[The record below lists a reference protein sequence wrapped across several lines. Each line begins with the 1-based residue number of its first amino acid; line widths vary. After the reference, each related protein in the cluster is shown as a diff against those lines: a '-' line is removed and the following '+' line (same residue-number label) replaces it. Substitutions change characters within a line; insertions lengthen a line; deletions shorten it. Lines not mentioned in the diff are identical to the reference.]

1 MRRFSLFIVSLLF
14 YLLPPFGEGWGGVC
28 AQVNTDRMMDI
39 GRNALYFD
47 DYALSIR
54 YFNQVIAAK
63 PYLHEPYFY
72 RALAKF
78 YLEDY
83 TGAERDCSE
92 AIRINPYYP
101 NTYEVRGLS
110 RINLRKFADAAT
122 DYAMATEVQPQN
134 KAAWHNW
141 VLCNIELDSLTRA
154 DSIASAII
162 HKWPR
167 HADGYVMKSQISL
180 AQKDTVG
187 AEVWIDSALVSDR
200 YHVPALSL
208 KSSLLMHHERW
219 ADADTTLS
227 EAIRL
232 QPKNVQNHVMRALSR
247 YHQRNLRG
255 AMADYDMAID
265 MDPTNFA
272 AHYNRGL
279 LRAQVGEDNAAIED
293 FDFILRIDPDDVM
306 ALYNRAELL
315 METGDY
321 RGAIRDYTALI
332 KTYPNFHQGYLRR
345 AQARRSIGDVR
356 GAQRDEEHVLRE
368 QVAHRYGYASKAS
381 RTASTR
387 KKSEINLDEYQKL
400 VVEDE
405 EEKHYESEYRGKI
418 QNRDSELALLP
429 PLSVPDYMLLT
440 VRNDTA
446 RAAFTTGLEHLL
458 TEEFEPAIRAF
469 TFVVERAPNLAEA
482 YYNRAYAYARTH
494 RYDLAMADL
503 TEAIRLRPRFS
514 QALFN
519 RGIVLIFKGN
529 NADAIPDLSQAGELG
544 IYQAYSI
551 IKHNTPH
558 KR

>member
-1 MRRFSLFIVSLLF
+1 MTKASHILTLL
-14 YLLPPFGEGWGGVC
+14 LLCIGMSVN
-28 AQVNTDRMMDI
+28 AQINTQRMMDV
-39 GRNALYFD
+39 GRNALFFD
-47 DYALSIR
+47 DYALSIQ

-92 AIRINPYYP
+92 AIRINPYFP

-110 RINLRKFADAAT
+110 RINLGKFAEAAA
-122 DYAMATEVQPQN
+122 DYAEATATQPQN

-141 VLCNIELDSLTRA
+141 VLCNIELDSLQRA
-154 DSIASAII
+154 DSIATVLI

-167 HADGYVMKSQISL
+167 HADGYTMKAQILLSQ
-180 AQKDTVG
+180 QDTTR
-187 AEVWIDSALVSDR
+187 AEAWVDSALVADR
-200 YHVPALSL
+200 YHVQSLSM
-208 KSSLLMHHERW
+208 KSALLMHRQQW
-219 ADADTTLS
+219 AQADSLLT

-232 QPKNVQNHVMRALSR
+232 QPKNVQNIVQRALTR
-247 YHQRNLRG
+247 YQRQNLRG
-255 AMADYDMAID
+255 AMADYDLAID
-265 MDPTNFA
+265 LDPTNFV

-279 LRAQVGEDNAAIED
+279 LRAQVGDDNAAIED

-321 RGAIRDYTALI
+321 RGAIRDYTSLI

-368 QVAHRYGYASKAS
+368 QIAHRYGYASRAS

-400 VVEDE
+400 VVDDA

-418 QNRDSELALLP
+418 QNRDAELRLLP
-429 PLSVPDYMLLT
+429 PLSVPDYQLVT
-440 VRNDTA
+440 VASDTA
-446 RAAFTTGLEHLL
+446 RAAFTAGLEHLL
-458 TEEFEPAIRAF
+458 VDALFKTHQYQSAI
-469 TFVVERAPNLAEA
+469 
-482 YYNRAYAYARTH
+482 
-494 RYDLAMADL
+494 DDL
-503 TEAIRLRPRFS
+503 TQAIRLRSRFS

-519 RGIVLIFKGN
+519 RGILRILNGQP
-529 NADAIPDLSQAGELG
+529 AEAGPDLSLAGELG
-544 IYQAYSI
+544 IYEAYSI
-551 IKHNTPH
+551 IKHNTP
-558 KR
+558 KK